1 MGKKWLNMSDLPKPQ
16 LVFFAGVNG
25 AGKSTI
31 YEVAKRMIP
40 ALAYMQYI
48 NPDLLTE
55 KNHGNFFAGAKEALA
70 KRRKLVSLNIPF
82 VFESTFSGKSEFR
95 LLEED
100 KNRGYKINGVLVGVS
115 DSSINVQRIL
125 QRVSLGGHF
134 VPPTDVERRVSRLA
148 ANYIKIVNLC
158 DRLYVVD
165 NSRGKPFL
173 SLLVKKQKLIRG
185 RINQKWIQEFI
196 DVTKIKKEELER

>member
-1 MGKKWLNMSDLPKPQ
+1 MELENL
-16 LVFFAGVNG
+16 L
-25 AGKSTI
+25 STRLL
-31 YEVAKRMIP
+31 KRKIP

-55 KNHGNFFAGAKEALA
+55 KNHGNFFAGAKRGSCKTKETGFV
-70 KRRKLVSLNIPF
+70 KYIPF

-173 SLLVKKQKLIRG
+173 SSLLVK
-185 RINQKWIQEFI
+185 
-196 DVTKIKKEELER
+196 TKTHTWEN